1 MLGWLVPIAT
11 QLARAYTARD
21 NAATDA
27 DRIKADV
34 TIKQLEARQ
43 ASLASGGW
51 ITATVQALW
60 ALPFII
66 YAWKLVVWD
75 KVLAW
80 GATDALGDT
89 MGSVMVTIVGF
100 YFLSSGAI
108 AVVRA
113 VKR

>member
-1 MLGWLVPIAT
+1 MLGWFLPIAG
-11 QLARAYTARD
+11 QLAKAYTDLA
-21 NAATDA
+21 NAKTDA

-43 ASLASGGW
+43 AALANGGW
-51 ITATVQALW
+51 ITAVVQALW

-80 GATDALGDT
+80 GATDPLGDT